1 MLGVTRASASASASE
16 GSGSGER
23 VGDPEGASMSKPLAL
38 LLGAALCAA
47 LPLEN
52 EDMGDVKV
60 SGRFLADEGSG
71 SGERVGDPAGA
82 SGIGAG
88 APATPGRGQPSP
100 SPGGAFFFVP
110 PQARGA
116 PEVTDGTG
124 RR

>member
-1 MLGVTRASASASASE
+1 MTGGSPEPRSTIARADATQEGAGMLGVTRASASASAS
-16 GSGSGER
+16 
-23 VGDPEGASMSKPLAL
+23 
-38 LLGAALCAA
+38 
-47 LPLEN
+47 
-52 EDMGDVKV
+52 
-60 SGRFLADEGSG
+60 EGSG